1 MVSSTMT
8 AGDALDQLRPLM
20 SDDFLRAWRRVT
32 MALGYRTVGKAVA
45 SLAAKGKV
53 ATAKQAATSKEYTLT
68 EADTEYIT
76 ALESQLVEAET
87 FFQEFPMLQNPPIR
101 TVHRFHARKG
111 IYAKGTSW
119 GQTEQITVD
128 STLADRLRERGRA
141 VEYNKRTGIWWA
153 DVEDEAWGRD
163 VNLEELFGARAGE
176 PGYTFDDV
184 LPMYRRAVAFKA
196 NIPYIQAEIA
206 RVQVEGA

>member
-53 ATAKQAATSKEYTLT
+53 ATAKHAAHTLT
-68 EADTEYIT
+68 EADQEYIT

-87 FFQEFPMLQNPPIR
+87 FFQEFPMLTNPPIR

-111 IYAKGTSW
+111 IYAKGASW
-119 GQTEQITVD
+119 GQTEQITVNEE
-128 STLADRLRERGRA
+128 LARRLKGRGIGA
-141 VEYNKRTGIWWA
+141 EYNKRTGIWWA

-163 VNLEELFGARAGE
+163 VNLEELFGARAGTA
-176 PGYTFDDV
+176 GYEYDDV

-196 NIPYIQAEIA
+196 AIPGLRAEIA
-206 RVQVEGA
+206 RAQVEGA

>member
-8 AGDALDQLRPLM
+8 AGDALDQLRAAGLT
-20 SDDFLRAWRRVT
+20 DDLARVFRRACMVV
-32 MALGYRTVGKAVA
+32 GYRNVARAVA
-45 SLAAKGKV
+45 SLARKDKP
-53 ATAKQAATSKEYTLT
+53 ATATAPAHVMT
-68 EADTEYIT
+68 EADQEYIT

-111 IYAKGTSW
+111 IYAKGASW
-119 GQTEQITVD
+119 GPTEQITVG

-141 VEYNKRTGIWWA
+141 VEYNKRTGLWWA

-163 VNLEELFGARAGE
+163 VNLEELFGARAGSA
-176 PGYTFDDV
+176 GYEFDDV

>member
-32 MALGYRTVGKAVA
+32 LALGYRTVGKAVA

-53 ATAKQAATSKEYTLT
+53 ATAKHAAHTLT
-68 EADTEYIT
+68 EADQEYIT

-111 IYAKGTSW
+111 IYAKGASW
-119 GQTEQITVD
+119 GPTEQITVG

-141 VEYNKRTGIWWA
+141 VEYNKRTGLWWA

-163 VNLEELFGARAGE
+163 VNLEELFGARAGSA
-176 PGYTFDDV
+176 GYEFDDV

>member
-1 MVSSTMT
+1 
-8 AGDALDQLRPLM
+8 M

-32 MALGYRTVGKAVA
+32 LALGYRTVGKAVA

-53 ATAKQAATSKEYTLT
+53 ATAKHAAHTLT
-68 EADTEYIT
+68 EADQEYIT

-87 FFQEFPMLQNPPIR
+87 FFQEFPMLTNPPIR

-111 IYAKGTSW
+111 IYAKGASW
-119 GQTEQITVD
+119 GPTEQITVNEE
-128 STLADRLRERGRA
+128 LARRLKGRGRA
-141 VEYNKRTGIWWA
+141 VEYNKRTGQWWA

-163 VNLEELFGARAGE
+163 VNLEELFGARAGSA
-176 PGYTFDDV
+176 GYEFDDV

>member
-32 MALGYRTVGKAVA
+32 LALGYRTVGKAVA

-53 ATAKQAATSKEYTLT
+53 ATAKQAAYTLT
-68 EADTEYIT
+68 EADQEYIT
-76 ALESQLVEAET
+76 GLESQLVEAEV
-87 FFQEFPMLQNPPIR
+87 FFQDFPMLTNPPLR

-119 GQTEQITVD
+119 GQTEQITVS
-128 STLADRLRERGRA
+128 STLADRLRERGRP

-153 DVEDEAWGRD
+153 DVEDEAWGQD
-163 VNLEELFGARAGE
+163 VNLEELFGQRAGE
-176 PGYTFDDV
+176 PGYSFDDV
-184 LPMYRRAVAFKA
+184 LPMYRKALAFKA
-196 NIPYIQAEIA
+196 TIPQIRREIA
-206 RVQVEGA
+206 TVRKNGA